1 MKSTIQKLRSMISVI
16 AISLILSS
24 FTTSTARVETSFGTT
39 IMGVRQGV
47 KLLLFGEIIILVCR

>member
-24 FTTSTARVETSFGTT
+24 FTTSTARVETSFGST
-39 IMGVRQGV
+39 IMVSRQGV